1 MTAMDTKKC
10 TKCELVKPLDDFYKG
25 RAQCKDCMKAAAAD
39 RYAAL
44 PAEEKARTPEQL
56 EAHRVAM
63 RDARKKAREKSPEQ
77 YKAERAAKQAE
88 WREKR
93 RLEDLERQIAALRA
107 KREGLKGE

>member
-1 MTAMDTKKC
+1 MDTKKC
-10 TKCELVKPLDDFYKG
+10 TKCELVKPLGDFYKG
-25 RAQCKDCMKAAAAD
+25 RAQCKDCMKQAAAE

-63 RDARKKAREKSPEQ
+63 RDARRKAREKSPEEFR
-77 YKAERAAKQAE
+77 AERAAKQRA

-93 RLEDLERQIAALRA
+93 KAEELAAKIEALRA
-107 KREGLKGE
+107 KREGL